1 MDTAHYRKLLC
12 GRNNSRRTYKIDN
25 DINKSY
31 NGTKVPFSSLVLNSP
46 PASWKPRI
54 MVLVVHEG
62 SHDHVTGSVF
72 QDIAAVTTFALKRL
86 GCDVVVKHCI
96 DLRFCTL
103 SDRTRFGRF
112 FIILGVHHLARY
124 TIGHGVDGERYYRES
139 PGNDEGNSSPG
150 ESGRQ
155 QITIE
160 SAILRAGFPDPSTT
174 VLYNFE
180 HASGQEDL
188 AASPVLASILQRWSD
203 ATQGLLLWDYS
214 EGNVLELARRGI
226 HATHVPLG
234 YAPFLHE
241 GLRKENKNNDV
252 NQDDSFIDVLFY
264 GMLNK
269 YRRRKLQALREQYGI
284 KILHAN
290 ANGPAFGTSLL
301 ALLRRTKIVLN
312 LRYFDGEVRVWKY

>member
-31 NGTKVPFSSLVLNSP
+31 NGTKMPFSFLVLNSP

-112 FIILGVHHLARY
+112 LSFWSSPSARY
-124 TIGHGVDGERYYRES
+124 TIGHGLTVKDIIEES
-139 PGNDEGNSSPG
+139 
-150 ESGRQ
+150 RQ
-155 QITIE
+155 
-160 SAILRAGFPDPSTT
+160 
-174 VLYNFE
+174 
-180 HASGQEDL
+180 
-188 AASPVLASILQRWSD
+188 
-203 ATQGLLLWDYS
+203 
-214 EGNVLELARRGI
+214 
-226 HATHVPLG
+226 
-234 YAPFLHE
+234 
-241 GLRKENKNNDV
+241 
-252 NQDDSFIDVLFY
+252 
-264 GMLNK
+264 
-269 YRRRKLQALREQYGI
+269 
-284 KILHAN
+284 
-290 ANGPAFGTSLL
+290 
-301 ALLRRTKIVLN
+301 
-312 LRYFDGEVRVWKY
+312 